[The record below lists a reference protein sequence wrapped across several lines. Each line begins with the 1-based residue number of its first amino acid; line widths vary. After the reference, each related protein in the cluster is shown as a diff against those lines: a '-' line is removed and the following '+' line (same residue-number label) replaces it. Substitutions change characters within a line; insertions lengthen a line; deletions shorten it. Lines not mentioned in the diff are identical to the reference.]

1 MIPHPPA
8 GTHRTDIGYNPAMK
22 GRTLVLFLFVYL
34 TLDLTNPFMPG
45 AVTFV
50 DGRLEV
56 IDAGRP
62 ARIDLPVEDGTGVA
76 SPAGGEPAL
85 ARPSSCRVTAAERW
99 RRWQIPAG
107 RGCSI
112 APEPDLSSDDH

>member
-1 MIPHPPA
+1 
-8 GTHRTDIGYNPAMK
+8 MK
-22 GRTLVLFLFVYL
+22 GRTLVLFLLVYL
-34 TLDLTNPFMPG
+34 TLDLANPFMPG

-62 ARIDLPVEDGTGVA
+62 AGIDLPVQDGAGVA

-85 ARPSSCRVTAAERW
+85 ARPSSRPAAAGERW
-99 RRWQIPAG
+99 RRWWIPAR
-107 RGCSI
+107 RGFSI
-112 APEPDLSSDDH
+112 APEPALSSDDH